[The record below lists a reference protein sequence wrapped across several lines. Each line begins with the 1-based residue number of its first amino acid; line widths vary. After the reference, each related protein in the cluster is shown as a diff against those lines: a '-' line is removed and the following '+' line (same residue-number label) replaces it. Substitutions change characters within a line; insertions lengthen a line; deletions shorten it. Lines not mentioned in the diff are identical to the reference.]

1 MNIIADIII
10 VIFIIII
17 VIIIIWLLYHHHHHH
32 HHHHNHNHFY
42 YYYYYFFNYPSLKNL
57 NSLPQPRVQLLRDS
71 KVFTFLSRATFL
83 FKFLRF
89 PDFSFFNFNPFGNS
103 LTGVS
108 LL

>member
-10 VIFIIII
+10 DIFIIII
-17 VIIIIWLLYHHHHHH
+17 VIIIIWLLYHHHHH
-32 HHHHNHNHFY
+32 NHFY
-42 YYYYYFFNYPSLKNL
+42 YYFFYYPSLKNL

-71 KVFTFLSRATFL
+71 KAFTFLSRATFL

>member
-17 VIIIIWLLYHHHHHH
+17 VNIIIWLLYHHHHL
-32 HHHHNHNHFY
+32 NHFY
-42 YYYYYFFNYPSLKNL
+42 YYYYYFIYYPSLKNL

-71 KVFTFLSRATFL
+71 KAFTFLSRATFL

>member
-32 HHHHNHNHFY
+32 HHHHHNHFY
-42 YYYYYFFNYPSLKNL
+42 YYYYFFYYPSLKNL

-71 KVFTFLSRATFL
+71 KAFTFLSRATFL